1 MKRKPSKR
9 SLHNRYKRKFVHEAK
24 YSNVVTLGDFV
35 DSGFYT
41 FQNEPYTVEATFS
54 FPSGSY
60 ITVKDMNLDNW
71 GTKVHYGKHPK
82 QVHPAR
88 RNKEKKKTR
97 LEAMISSGGA
107 TAKIIKID
115 KDTWMIEGTGL
126 M

>member
-24 YSNVVTLGDFV
+24 YSNIITLGDIAAE
-35 DSGFYT
+35 DDLY
-41 FQNEPYTVEATFS
+41 FQDGSYTVSAS
-54 FPSGSY
+54 FKFTDGSY

-71 GTKVHYGKHPK
+71 GTRVHYGKHPK

-97 LEAMISSGGA
+97 VEAMISAGGS
-107 TAKIIKID
+107 TAKIVKVD
-115 KDTWMIEGTGL
+115 NDTWIIEGTGIV
-126 M
+126 